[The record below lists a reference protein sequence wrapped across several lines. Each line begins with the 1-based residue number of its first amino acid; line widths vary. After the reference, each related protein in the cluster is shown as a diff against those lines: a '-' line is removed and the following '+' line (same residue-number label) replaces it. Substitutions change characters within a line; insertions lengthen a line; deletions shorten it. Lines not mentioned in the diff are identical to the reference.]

1 MLSYNKPF
9 SSRIFFLSR
18 YEKAMTRV
26 LLVDD
31 DEDFLV
37 LARKFLAR
45 EDPTIDLSTT
55 RSAEKALQKL
65 AAEELDAIVADYQ
78 MPGGL
83 SGLELL
89 ERLRTDGFSTPF
101 IIFTGR
107 GREDVAIRALNMG
120 AAFYLKKGGELKSL
134 FAELA
139 HFIKRA
145 TEKKP
150 PVVVQPKRE
159 AQTAPPSK
167 PSPMLINDL
176 KTLLES
182 QMVAL
187 RQEFTG
193 NLRDISNTLR
203 KEFSEPLYAIE
214 KQTKV
219 ISNGVAQLHRLFRQ
233 EITGS
238 LRDSSN
244 HLSQEVID
252 HLSSIE
258 STIKEISSQSQ
269 LLSTNNGSS
278 LAKELRGELAGR
290 LSSLEEQIE
299 ELSSVTADSSPQT
312 APSEASPERKIP
324 GSMIVAAVKCKQE
337 LKEALMRLISVLRWP
352 QDKPKSSAELLKE
365 VALANQRS
373 REIANEKSIP
383 ASLKGAT
390 EQLGTVTSE
399 IEQLLTEAGR
409 EEFLAKDIRELA
421 ERQVRLLERLAE
433 QLD

>member
-1 MLSYNKPF
+1 
-9 SSRIFFLSR
+9 
-18 YEKAMTRV
+18 MTRV

-31 DEDFLV
+31 DEDFLA

-45 EDPTIDLSTT
+45 EDATIDLITS
-55 RSAEKALQKL
+55 RSAEVGLQKI
-65 AAEELDAIVADYQ
+65 ATEHFDVIVADYQ

-89 ERLRTDGFSTPF
+89 ERLRADGSSTPF
-101 IIFTGR
+101 IVFTGR
-107 GREDVAIRALNMG
+107 GREEVAIRALNLG

-145 TEKKP
+145 AEKKP
-150 PVVVQPKRE
+150 KVVVKPKRE
-159 AQTAPPSK
+159 VRSAPPSE
-167 PSPMLINDL
+167 PSPMFINGI

-182 QMVAL
+182 QIMAL

-193 NLRDISNTLR
+193 NLRDISNSLR
-203 KEFSEPLYAIE
+203 IEFSEPLYAIE

-219 ISNGVAQLHRLFRQ
+219 ISNGIAQLHRLFRQ

-238 LRDSSN
+238 LRDPSN
-244 HLSQEVID
+244 NLPQEVIEQ
-252 HLSSIE
+252 LSSIE

-269 LLSTNNGSS
+269 LLGVNNGLASDAKSS
-278 LAKELRGELAGR
+278 LANELRGELSNR

-299 ELSSVTADSSPQT
+299 ELSSAPVPASPQA
-312 APSEASPERKIP
+312 APTEARPELKIP
-324 GSMIVAAVKCKQE
+324 GSVIVAAVKCKQE
-337 LKEALMRLISVLRWP
+337 LKEALTRLISVLRWP
-352 QDKPKSSAELLKE
+352 QDQPKSSAELLKE
-365 VALANQRS
+365 VALANRRS
-373 REIANEKSIP
+373 REIASDKSIP
-383 ASLKGAT
+383 VSLKTAT
-390 EQLGTVTSE
+390 DQLGTVTSE
-399 IEQLLTEAGR
+399 IEQLLTGSGR

-421 ERQVRLLERLAE
+421 ERQVRLLERLVG

>member
-1 MLSYNKPF
+1 
-9 SSRIFFLSR
+9 
-18 YEKAMTRV
+18 MTRV

-45 EDPTIDLSTT
+45 EDPTIDLSTS

-65 AAEELDAIVADYQ
+65 TKEDFDAIVTDYQ

-89 ERLRTDGFSTPF
+89 ERLRTDGSSTPF

-145 TEKKP
+145 IEKKL

-159 AQTAPPSK
+159 VQAVPPSD
-167 PSPMLINDL
+167 PSPMLINGL

-182 QMVAL
+182 QMTAL

-193 NLRDISNTLR
+193 NLRTISNSLR
-203 KEFSEPLYAIE
+203 KEFAEPLYAIE

-244 HLSQEVID
+244 HLPQEVID
-252 HLSSIE
+252 HLTSIE

-269 LLSTNNGSS
+269 LLGANNGQASEISSS
-278 LAKELRGELAGR
+278 LANELRGELAGR

-337 LKEALMRLISVLRWP
+337 LKEALTRLISVLRWP
-352 QDKPKSSAELLKE
+352 QDKPKSSTELLKE
-365 VALANQRS
+365 VTLANQRS
-373 REIANEKSIP
+373 REIAGEKSIP

-390 EQLGTVTSE
+390 EQLGTVAAE
-399 IEQLLTEAGR
+399 IEQLLTDSDR

-421 ERQVRLLERLAE
+421 ESQVRLLERLAE

>member
-1 MLSYNKPF
+1 
-9 SSRIFFLSR
+9 
-18 YEKAMTRV
+18 MTRV

-45 EDPTIDLSTT
+45 EDATIDLSTS

-65 AAEELDAIVADYQ
+65 AGEEFDAIVADYQ

-89 ERLRTDGFSTPF
+89 ERLRTDGSSTPF

-150 PVVVQPKRE
+150 PVAVQPKRE
-159 AQTAPPSK
+159 IKTAASSE
-167 PSPMLINDL
+167 PSPMLLNGL

-187 RQEFTG
+187 RQEFTRS
-193 NLRDISNTLR
+193 LHDISNSLR
-203 KEFSEPLYAIE
+203 KEFAEPLYAIE

-238 LRDSSN
+238 LRDPSN
-244 HLSQEVID
+244 NLPREVID

-269 LLSTNNGSS
+269 LLGANNGQTSDISS
-278 LAKELRGELAGR
+278 SFANELREELASR
-290 LSSLEEQIE
+290 LSSLEEQIG
-299 ELSSVTADSSPQT
+299 ELSAVTADSSPQI
-312 APSEASPERKIP
+312 APSEASAERKIP
-324 GSMIVAAVKCKQE
+324 GSIIVAAVKCRQE
-337 LKEALMRLISVLRWP
+337 LKEALTRLISSLRWP

-365 VALANQRS
+365 VAFANQRA
-373 REIANEKSIP
+373 REIAGEKSIP
-383 ASLKGAT
+383 TSLKAAT
-390 EQLGTVTSE
+390 EQFRTITSE
-399 IEQLLTEAGR
+399 IEQLLTDAGR
-409 EEFLAKDIRELA
+409 EEFSALDIRELA
-421 ERQVRLLERLAE
+421 EHQVRLLERLAG